1 MGFELKPVW
10 GLIELFI
17 SIACIVTD
25 VWLMVQMFRM
35 NTVWGDYVISA
46 YTLYYAPIM
55 HSAVSGFFL
64 LISTAC
70 FIAWIV
76 KVMKSSDGMCAIML
90 SAAFYIIYLIGA
102 IFAVGF
108 MFGKTTKAGME
119 DLREEAMERY
129 KVCKNA
135 TIQSEFTVEVQKS
148 YRRHRRHRRH
158 GSSSSG
164 GGINHQ
170 IPCDKLSSEQMEFLR
185 SPDGRLNL
193 CRSRRPLGV
202 VLAVISFV
210 LAIPNVVLMNLIACF
225 LPTESPN
232 HCGDQLGV

>member
-46 YTLYYAPIM
+46 YTLYYAPII

-76 KVMKSSDGMCAIML
+76 KVMKREETML
-90 SAAFYIIYLIGA
+90 YVLVGAGCYIVYIICA
-102 IFAVGF
+102 VVAVGLVL
-108 MFGKTTKAGME
+108 GKTTKAEME
-119 DLREEAMERY
+119 YLREEAMEQY
-129 KVCKNA
+129 KVCNNV
-135 TIQSEFTVEVQKS
+135 TVQSEFTVEVQKS
-148 YRRHRRHRRH
+148 YGRHRN
-158 GSSSSG
+158 SG
-164 GGINHQ
+164 ISHQ
-170 IPCDKLSSEQMEFLR
+170 IPCDELSSEQMEFLR

-210 LAIPNVVLMNLIACF
+210 LAIPNVILMNLIACF